1 MMLDPLIAKL
11 TTSSLS
17 DTESYRRICASAA
30 ENDLLFRDFRC
41 LPAYRRV
48 SENVTREQ
56 GQAYLDEIRRNDPQ
70 LLEAPQW
77 FKDNDKYGNP
87 ERYEYAGVG
96 LVSPTTLRY
105 VKVAAELRRLFG
117 ELRGCD
123 IVEIGGGY
131 GGQAR
136 ILKALYPSVNYI
148 IIDLFEACMLA
159 RMYLFQYRTDCTFV
173 HDTEDVALAPYLVI
187 SNYALTECAP
197 TVLTKYVDHIV
208 QGSARGYVIGNAQE
222 KQLFDLLA
230 SRHPERRDE
239 VPLTGEGN
247 FLCVWGERRTR
258 P

>member
-48 SENVTREQ
+48 SEDVTREQ
-56 GQAYLDEIRRNDPQ
+56 GQAYLDEIRRIDPK
-70 LLEAPQW
+70 LLEEPQW

-87 ERYEYAGVG
+87 DRYEYAEVG

-105 VKVAAELRRLFG
+105 VKVAAELSQLFG
-117 ELRGCD
+117 ELRGFD

-136 ILKALYPSVNYI
+136 ILKALHPSVNYT

-173 HDTEDVALAPYLVI
+173 DDAKDVSLASHLVI

-197 TVLTKYVDHIV
+197 NVLTKYVNQIV
-208 QGSARGYVIGNAQE
+208 RRSARGYVTGNAQE
-222 KQLFDLLA
+222 KVLFDLLA

-239 VPLTGEGN
+239 VPLTSEGN
-247 FLCVWGERRTR
+247 FLCVWGART
-258 P
+258 PAP